1 MMKEIILKWLD
12 RMVSNLITI
21 CIAVVLVTGLPILS
35 IGIIL
40 ISLEGILGDVDI
52 LREVINQ
59 AISICGAV
67 CGVAIALLVFPL
79 VPIRIV
85 LHNRNKDKED
95 RN

>member
-40 ISLEGILGDVDI
+40 ISFEGILGDVGI

-95 RN
+95 IN

>member
-1 MMKEIILKWLD
+1 MKEIILKWFD

-67 CGVAIALLVFPL
+67 CGVAIAL
-79 VPIRIV
+79 PIRII

>member
-40 ISLEGILGDVDI
+40 ISLQGILGEVDI

-59 AISICGAV
+59 VISI
-67 CGVAIALLVFPL
+67 
-79 VPIRIV
+79 
-85 LHNRNKDKED
+85 
-95 RN
+95 

>member
-1 MMKEIILKWLD
+1 MMKETILDWLD
-12 RMVSNLITI
+12 RRVANLIMI
-21 CIAVVLVTGLPILS
+21 CITVLFVTGLPILS
-35 IGIIL
+35 VGIIL

-59 AISICGAV
+59 VISICGAV
-67 CGVAIALLVFPL
+67 CGVAIAILIFPL
-79 VPIRIV
+79 VPAHIV

>member
-1 MMKEIILKWLD
+1 MMKEIILDWLD
-12 RMVSNLITI
+12 RRVANLIMI
-21 CIAVVLVTGLPILS
+21 CITVLLVAGLPILS

-59 AISICGAV
+59 VISICGAV
-67 CGVAIALLVFPL
+67 CGVAIALLIFPL
-79 VPIRIV
+79 FPAHIV
-85 LHNRNKDKED
+85 LHNRNEDKED